1 MTLFITVLLLLFQSE
16 PFSNFT
22 YCKEKLNALYERQ
35 CVELNSAGEG
45 TVRLKK
51 RSSDEIKVNVKLS
64 PSARDRFLG
73 VIAGTNNLANP
84 ETYESGRKVADLG
97 KKRLTLKTAS
107 DTREAEFNF
116 SIIKEVNDLV
126 TFFEAMTNQ
135 EAMVFDIENA
145 LQFDRLSIPKWVE
158 RIESD
163 LKRNSFADPERLI
176 PLLDKIK
183 ADSRVMNYTRDLAG
197 KMKEQILTKKMK

>member
-1 MTLFITVLLLLFQSE
+1 MTLFITILLLLFQSE

-35 CVELNSAGEG
+35 CVDLNYAGEG

-51 RSSDEIKVNVKLS
+51 RSPDEIKVVVKLS

-97 KKRLTLKTAS
+97 KKRLTLKTAT

-116 SIIKEVNDLV
+116 SVIKEVNDLV

-158 RIESD
+158 RIEND
-163 LKRNSFADPERLI
+163 LKRNAFADPERLV
-176 PLLDKIK
+176 PLLEKIK

-197 KMKEQILTKKMK
+197 KMKEQILTKKTK

>member
-1 MTLFITVLLLLFQSE
+1 MTLFITILLLLFQSE

-35 CVELNSAGEG
+35 CVDLNYAGEG

-51 RSSDEIKVNVKLS
+51 RSPDEIKVVVKLS

-97 KKRLTLKTAS
+97 KKRLTLKTAT

-116 SIIKEVNDLV
+116 SVIKEVNDLV

-135 EAMVFDIENA
+135 EAMVFDI
-145 LQFDRLSIPKWVE
+145 
-158 RIESD
+158 
-163 LKRNSFADPERLI
+163 
-176 PLLDKIK
+176 
-183 ADSRVMNYTRDLAG
+183 
-197 KMKEQILTKKMK
+197 

>member
-1 MTLFITVLLLLFQSE
+1 MTLIITLVLLLFQSE

-35 CVELNSAGEG
+35 CVDLNYAGEG

-51 RSSDEIKVNVKLS
+51 RSSDEMKVAEKLS

-73 VIAGTNNLANP
+73 VIAATNNLANG

-97 KKRLTLKTAS
+97 KKHLTLKTATE
-107 DTREAEFNF
+107 TREAEFNF
-116 SIIKEVNDLV
+116 SVIKEVNDLV
-126 TFFEAMTNQ
+126 SFFEAMTNQ

-158 RIESD
+158 RIEND
-163 LKRNSFADPERLI
+163 IKRNAFADPERLI

-183 ADSRVMNYTRDLAG
+183 ADSRVINYSRDLAG
-197 KMKEQILTKKMK
+197 KLKEQILTKKTK